1 MPENSPKTIKISG
14 LDYTNRLRRLFGQGK
29 DMLNLAHDGDLYDY
43 PVKKKNA
50 EDPGKVI
57 LDLSLLYA
65 DTPEDRK
72 DLGRMACI
80 NGNIV
85 MQEGDYIP
93 LFTQEERMSRVAK
106 RFRQADVLFFSG
118 HHYGSNYYK
127 DESHNYYSP
136 GLSSRLT
143 FTDTSVKSRFQCAP
157 AFDLNSLYLSGG
169 PFTNVKLI
177 VYISCN
183 TLRENILWLY
193 QDLFPNAV
201 VLGYH
206 GRAPLG
212 CSDDRLLRKFLRAL
226 PWYDKLSG
234 FRGLLATDASAK
246 EVKQMLIAA
255 WTKAIHA
262 SNSRRSQPGYFRE
275 INGIWVGSY
284 IDATLPKVLGEYQF
298 VRTGEPTCDGSKS
311 YRFYL
316 DSGSDLEA
324 SIVGQLN
331 EHVKKDKK

>member
-14 LDYTNRLRRLFGQGK
+14 IDYTNRLRRLFGSGK
-29 DMLNLAHDGDLYDY
+29 DLLNLAHDGDLYDY

-72 DLGRMACI
+72 DLGRLASI
-80 NGNIV
+80 DGSII
-85 MQEGDYIP
+85 MQEGGYIP
-93 LFTQEERMSRVAK
+93 YFTREELMPRVAK

-118 HHYGSNYYK
+118 HHYGSDYYK
-127 DESHNYYSP
+127 DDSHNYYSP
-136 GLSSRLT
+136 GLTSRLT
-143 FTDTSVKSRFQCAP
+143 FTKTAVKSQYECAP
-157 AFDLNSLYLSGG
+157 AFDLNSLYFSEG

-177 VYISCN
+177 VFIACN
-183 TLRENILWLY
+183 SLRENILRMY
-193 QDLFPNAV
+193 QELFPNAV

-206 GRAPLG
+206 AQAPLG
-212 CSDDRLLRKFLRAL
+212 YSDDRLLRKFLRAL

-262 SNSRRSQPGYFRE
+262 SNSRWSQPGYYRE
-275 INGIWVGSY
+275 INGIWIGNY
-284 IDATLPKVLGEYQF
+284 IDPNLPKVLGEYQF
-298 VRTGEPTCDGSKS
+298 VRTEDPTTNGSKS
-311 YRFYL
+311 FRFYL
-316 DSGSDLEA
+316 DFGSDTEA
-324 SIVGQLN
+324 SMVERLN
-331 EHVKKDKK
+331 ERLMKDK